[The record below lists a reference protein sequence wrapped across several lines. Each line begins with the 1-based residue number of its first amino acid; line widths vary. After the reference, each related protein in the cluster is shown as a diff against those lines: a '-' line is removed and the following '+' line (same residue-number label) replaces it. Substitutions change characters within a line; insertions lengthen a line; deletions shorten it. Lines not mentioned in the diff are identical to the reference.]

1 MLLWLLCTP
10 HCHHSFALLHILVRL
25 IDFLISLLIFL
36 AMSFEFSPKTHT
48 HSFECSLLLS
58 WRQIIFYHLQIID
71 DTRVS
76 PRERESETKNCSLLW
91 AATEDEKLGK
101 FSAKRENSVPQTNTH
116 SHSDTRAHVKNNRFP
131 RKTGARVLDQ
141 SPFSSL
147 LRLRLGVFGAVRV
160 VLPEFEL

>member
-1 MLLWLLCTP
+1 MHSSLPSFFCSSPHSCTVDR
-10 HCHHSFALLHILVRL
+10 FF
-25 IDFLISLLIFL
+25 DFVTYFPCDVVWIFPKNTHTLFWVLSSSLL
-36 AMSFEFSPKTHT
+36 ATNY
-48 HSFECSLLLS
+48 LLS
-58 WRQIIFYHLQIID
+58 LANNWWHQ
-71 DTRVS
+71 S
-76 PRERESETKNCSLLW
+76 EPERERESETKNCSLLW
-91 AATEDEKLGK
+91 AVTEDEKLGK